1 MRFLLFCILGILIT
15 SSYANHLM
23 GGEIT
28 YEHISAKKYTVKV
41 TLYRDCNDCK
51 FAGQGGGAST
61 TNCSD
66 LTQIF
71 LRTTSSAC
79 GDKNIGSISLSKLG
93 FKNITSLCNPENSRC
108 GTNPTVSYGIEAHYY
123 SGTVDFA
130 SYTAYAG
137 CNFQLFIHKSERSGS
152 ISSISSEQDN
162 IYTYALINPW
172 LESISSPIFEL
183 SPKTLFNHNQ
193 ATYTTAHAIAQ
204 NGDSL
209 YYKWGIPET
218 GYNTPVTY
226 NSGYSANNWITGYC
240 TDGAP
245 SCPANPMSTPPTGLF
260 LDNTTGDYIVTP
272 INVNEKTIRVIEV
285 EQWRKHNGTTYLAGK
300 VRREIIAIVI
310 SNPTNNPPIITPNL
324 TYTLCVGQPFLE
336 TISIT
341 DAPINSNAI
350 QDSVRLSFTHNI
362 AGLVV
367 RQKAITT
374 APYALAEIDFTPTSS
389 QIGTHYINITATDN
403 QCPVYARTR
412 NTIKI
417 IVVSKPTVSITINE
431 KFCGYNEI
439 NIVSNRSIESNLRL
453 TNSTNDLNLYENIH
467 SPYCIQDIQKGNIEY
482 HFVYTDDFGC
492 TDSITIDQQNGGNF
506 EIIEA
511 ALEGDITP
519 CSDEVIS
526 FHLALS
532 DGIIS
537 NTIWDY
543 NGIVSPTD
551 TLITNATDTKLKWAY
566 NVTKDG
572 IECPLIDSIHLDII
586 LSPTIDIAQPPVQCF
601 EYALDLN
608 AIDAKP
614 AGGFWSYANSKVDPL
629 FDIRDITVN
638 TDTTLPLTYTY
649 QDIISG
655 CSATQTVSYTLK
667 KSPELQLRD
676 QSVCGTDFVYQLR
689 NAIELPYAAKDRFIT
704 WEVIDFPLAYI
715 SLPQP
720 SLDVSTLGKG
730 IYRIKATNSLP
741 NGCKTTD
748 TASISVTDKITITT
762 NESNNICEDDKP
774 IHLNDYLNTNIEG
787 GFWQS
792 DVIDLTDGTF
802 INTDMHCGLVNFTY
816 VYDQNYCYATLD
828 MELNIMCKPNFSF
841 ALPDSLC
848 SDAIPITLPSRFF
861 WQDADGLTIT
871 NLPPNA
877 NDFGNHAITASITQ
891 GNCTFDTT
899 QFYTLLHPINLGVTT
914 AQDKLCEGDTL
925 RFTINQQSHSFATIT
940 SCESEHKGSKNS
952 IYIPKACDLI
962 SNNIALNITSKTTA
976 YCPSHSVT
984 LDIPYY
990 SKPSIILPQDITGC
1004 EPLSMGS
1011 VDLPQG
1017 VYFEIKNETHHYIG
1031 YSKDL
1036 ASSTLTEG
1044 LYRLTASKQDEKGCI
1059 NNLIKEDFIRV
1070 DPKPYASFT
1079 MNNQER
1085 MTLSK
1090 REISMYNYSSITNGL
1105 LNSTWC
1111 YKKLDNT
1118 QLFSTNNNP
1127 TYLLPADTGNFKIIL
1142 IAESDVACK
1151 DTASQNVLVVP
1162 DIIAFIPNA
1171 FTPDNKGPK
1180 ANSVFR
1186 VTSDH
1191 AQEYHIDIFNKWGQK
1206 VYASHNI
1213 EEVWDGTYLGQYC
1226 QNGVYVYA
1234 IVLINKAG
1242 KEYNYH
1248 GTVNLIR

>member
-1 MRFLLFCILGILIT
+1 MRFLLFCILGVLYT
-15 SSYANHLM
+15 SSYANHLL

-28 YEHISAKKYTVKV
+28 YEHVSAKRYTIKV

-51 FAGQGGGAST
+51 LSGQGGGPST

-71 LRTTSSAC
+71 LRTTSAAC
-79 GDKNIGSISLSKLG
+79 GNKNIGSISLSKSG
-93 FKNITSLCNPENSRC
+93 FENITNICNPENSRC
-108 GTNPTVSYGIEAHYY
+108 GNNPTVSYGIEAHYY
-123 SGTVDFA
+123 FGTVDFA

-137 CNFQLFIHKSERSGS
+137 CDFQLFIHKSERSS
-152 ISSISSEQDN
+152 NISSISSEQDQ

-172 LESISSPIFEL
+172 LESISSPTFEL

-193 ATYTTAHAIAQ
+193 AAYTTAHAIAQ

-218 GYNTPVTY
+218 GYNAPVTY

-240 TDGAP
+240 KDGSP
-245 SCPANPMSTPPTGLF
+245 NCPANPMSTPPTGLF

-272 INVNEKTIRVIEV
+272 TNANEKTIRVIEV
-285 EQWRKHNGTTYLAGK
+285 EQWRTHNGTTYLAGK
-300 VRREIIAIVI
+300 VRREVIALVI
-310 SNPTNNPPIITPNL
+310 SNPTNNPPIVTPNS

-336 TISIT
+336 TVSIT

-374 APYALAEIDFTPTSS
+374 APYTLAEIDFTPTDS

-403 QCPVYARTR
+403 QCPVYARTH

-417 IVVSKPTVSITINE
+417 IVVPKPTVSITINE
-431 KFCGYNEI
+431 KFCGSNEI
-439 NIVSNRSIESNLRL
+439 NIASNRIIESNLRL
-453 TNSTNDLNLYENIH
+453 TNNINDVNSYKNIH
-467 SPYCIQDIQKGNIEY
+467 SPYSIQDIQKGNIEY

-492 TDSITIDQQNGGNF
+492 TDSITIHQQNGGNS

-526 FHLALS
+526 FHLAIS
-532 DGIIS
+532 DGVVS

-543 NGIVSPTD
+543 SGIVSPID
-551 TLITNATDTKLKWAY
+551 TLVAIATDPKLKWTY

-572 IECPLIDSIHLDII
+572 IECPLTDSIHLNII

-601 EYALDLN
+601 EYTLDLN

-614 AGGFWSYANSKVDPL
+614 TGGFWSYANSKVDPL
-629 FDIRDITVN
+629 FDIRNITVN
-638 TDTTLPLTYTY
+638 TDTSLPLTYNY
-649 QDIISG
+649 QDVISG
-655 CSATQTVSYTLK
+655 CSDTLTVSYALK

-689 NAIELPYAAKDRFIT
+689 NAIELPYAAKDRSIT
-704 WEVIDFPLAYI
+704 WEVIDSPLAYI

-720 SLDVSTLGKG
+720 SIDIPNLGKG
-730 IYRIKATNSLP
+730 VYRIKATNSLP

-748 TASISVTDKITITT
+748 TASITVTDNITITT
-762 NESNNICEDDKP
+762 NTNKDICQDDKP
-774 IHLNDYLNTNIEG
+774 IHLNNHLNTNIEG
-787 GFWQS
+787 GYWES
-792 DVIDLTDGTF
+792 EVINITDGTF
-802 INTDMHCGLVNFTY
+802 INTNVHCGLADFTY
-816 VYDQNYCYATLD
+816 VYDQNYCYARLD
-828 MELNIMCKPNFSF
+828 VEINIVCKPSFSF
-841 ALPDSLC
+841 VLPDSLC
-848 SDAIPITLPSRFF
+848 SDAIPITLPSKFS
-861 WQDADGLTIT
+861 WQNADGLTIT
-871 NLPPNA
+871 QLPQKA
-877 NDFGNHAITASITQ
+877 NNFGNHAITASMFKGTCI
-891 GNCTFDTT
+891 FDTM
-899 QFYTLLHPINLGVTT
+899 QFYSVLHPISLGVTST
-914 AQDKLCEGDTL
+914 KDKLCVGDTL
-925 RFTINQQSHSFATIT
+925 HFSIDQPPHSFATIN
-940 SCESEHKGSKNS
+940 SCESTYKGSKES
-952 IYIPKACDLI
+952 VYIPKQCDLT
-962 SNNIALNITSKTTA
+962 SNNIGLNITSKSTA

-984 LDIPYY
+984 FNIPYY
-990 SKPSIILPQDITGC
+990 NKPRIVLPQNISGC
-1004 EPLSMGS
+1004 EPLLLAT
-1011 VDLPQG
+1011 VDLPKE
-1017 VYFEIKNETHHYIG
+1017 VHFEISNENYHYTG

-1036 ASSTLTEG
+1036 SSIRLNEG
-1044 LYRLTASKQDEKGCI
+1044 LYRLKASKQDNNGCI
-1059 NNLIKEDFIRV
+1059 NNLNKGDFILI

-1079 MNNQER
+1079 MNNQEKV
-1085 MTLSK
+1085 TISK
-1090 REISMYNYSSITNGL
+1090 REISLYNYSSIASGS
-1105 LNSTWC
+1105 LNCTWY
-1111 YKKLDNT
+1111 YKTIDTIK
-1118 QLFSTNNNP
+1118 LFSTTNNP
-1127 TYLLPADTGNFKIIL
+1127 TYLLPADTGNFEIIL
-1142 IAESDVACK
+1142 VAESNAACK
-1151 DTASQNVLVVP
+1151 DSASHNVLVVP

-1180 ANSVFR
+1180 SNSVFR

-1191 AQEYHIDIFNKWGQK
+1191 AQEYNIDIFNKWGQK

-1226 QNGVYVYA
+1226 QSGVYVYSIA
-1234 IVLINKAG
+1234 LINKAG